1 MASRITLVLFATLL
15 VADDV
20 VAQGFRSFSE
30 RNRPEITWLTAETP
44 RFIIVYPQ
52 HLAGIEDEAASIAE
66 ASYDALSANLGVEFD
81 RKIRIYLSDEDEITN
96 GFAVPIGE
104 GFTNIWV
111 HLNDVAEGW
120 TGPEKWLRKVIAH
133 ELAHIFHF
141 RAVES
146 NMGLLQNLVANP
158 LPRAWTEG
166 LAQYLTEEWDAQRG
180 DRWLR
185 TAVLDDRL
193 SYNDGRSVWN
203 GRLMYAIGNSQ
214 VRFFAEQYGDS
225 LLAELHRHR
234 RPALFGLFRVHDYGT
249 AFRATTGESYG
260 AFYDRWRR
268 HVNVY
273 YNTLAGQLETVDS
286 LAVGPR
292 SLPGQYYHD
301 VRFDDDTTSVVVL
314 SLESLER
321 PVLRLRDV
329 GGRGGRVLAEGPIRL
344 PLAVSA
350 DGRGVAY
357 ARTVR
362 GRYGSLINDLFIVDR
377 ATGRERQL
385 TRDRR
390 AAAPAFHRAGD
401 RLAFVAMEGGTSNV
415 YALDLESGSEQRLT
429 DFEGDVQIG
438 SLAWHPDGDRIA
450 MARFDSDG
458 RRDIALMHLETG
470 GIESLTDGE
479 HDDRDPTW
487 NADGSRLAFT
497 SYRDHVPNV
506 FMLDM
511 ASGGQH
517 RVTRLAT
524 GARVRDWLPADSLH
538 TEGRLAI
545 ISNVTKTRDRVF
557 VIDADRQVSMEE
569 PSLPPAYANWTTH
582 RPPAEVPTVVPMD
595 ERLVERRGRYSSWQN
610 ITHAVT
616 LPLPYY
622 FGRNEWGI
630 VLTSAFVEPLGK
642 HMLAM
647 TGALNLGKIEESAF
661 AASYVNNQLRPSISL
676 NAYRGPGTVA
686 HYGDAILYERFTG
699 GDVSVSVPIDWRHR
713 PFTDTRTGFRLRY
726 VDIQPD
732 GIGRADLHDGLAPP
746 QSARLADARIEFS
759 RRTLRPFRYNIIHP
773 LDGYGVR
780 ARLDFAGDVLGA
792 TSRYVEADLSAY
804 TLLPSLGRHRLYV
817 YGRFRAR
824 EGDARPQD
832 IIGFSRFDDPQISA
846 TGVGALE
853 FGTRERVRGHRQF
866 AVGNR
871 MAIASAEYRIPLT
884 PSLNTRLL
892 GLISFGAT
900 SLAAFVDA
908 GSVWEDGGLDEADN
922 RIGSGVELKNA
933 LRIGPLEVSHAVGA
947 ALPVR
952 RGMSLGRFRDG
963 ERDIYYRVRA
973 ALPF

>member
-1 MASRITLVLFATLL
+1 MPHRIVVLVILSAILAS
-15 VADDV
+15 DV
-20 VAQGFRSFSE
+20 CAQGFRSFSE

-44 RFIIVYPQ
+44 RFVIAYPE
-52 HLAGIEDEAASIAE
+52 HLAGIENEAASIAE

-146 NMGLLQNLVANP
+146 DMGLLQNLVANP

-166 LAQYLTEEWDAQRG
+166 LAQYLTEDWDAQRG

-185 TAVLDDRL
+185 TAVLDDQL
-193 SYNDGRSVWN
+193 SYNDGRSIWN

-234 RPALFGLFRVHDYGT
+234 RPALFGFFRVHDFG
-249 AFRATTGESYG
+249 AAVRATTGDSYST
-260 AFYDRWRR
+260 FFDRWRR

-286 LAVGPR
+286 LGVEPR
-292 SLPGQYYHD
+292 SLPGQYFQD
-301 VRFDDDTTSVVVL
+301 LRFGTDTTTTVVL

-329 GGRGGRVLAEGPIRL
+329 QDRGGRVLAEGPIRL
-344 PLAVSA
+344 PITLSA
-350 DGRGVAY
+350 DGRQVAY

-362 GRYGSLINDLFIVDR
+362 GRFGSLINDLFIVDR
-377 ATGRERQL
+377 TTGRERQV
-385 TRDRR
+385 TRGRR
-390 AAAPAFHRAGD
+390 AAVPAFHPSAD

-415 YALDLESGSEQRLT
+415 YELDLKSGNERRLT

-438 SLAWHPDGDRIA
+438 ALAWHPEGGRIA
-450 MARFDSDG
+450 VARFDADG
-458 RRDIALMHLETG
+458 RRDIALLHLESG
-470 GIESLTDGE
+470 EFESLTDGA

-506 FMLDM
+506 FMLDV
-511 ASGGQH
+511 ASGEQH

-524 GARVRDWLPADSLH
+524 GARVRDWLPADSLFA
-538 TEGRLAI
+538 EGRLAI
-545 ISNVTKTRDRVF
+545 ISNVTKSRDRVY
-557 VIDADRQVSMEE
+557 VIDAARTVSEDE
-569 PSLPPAYANWTTH
+569 PVIPAPFANWTTH
-582 RPPAEVPTVVPMD
+582 RPPAEVPTVVPPD
-595 ERLVERRGRYSSWQN
+595 ASLIERRGRYNSWKN
-610 ITHAVT
+610 ITHAAT

-622 FGRNEWGI
+622 FGRSEWG
-630 VLTSAFVEPLGK
+630 VALTSAFVEPLGK
-642 HMLAM
+642 HMLALS
-647 TGALNLGKIEESAF
+647 GALNLGRIEESAF
-661 AASYVNNQLRPSISL
+661 AASYVNNQLRPSITLS
-676 NAYRGPGTVA
+676 AYRGPGTVA
-686 HYGDAILYERFTG
+686 HYGNAILYERFTG
-699 GDVSVSVPIDWRHR
+699 GDVSVSLPLDWRHR
-713 PFTDTRTGFRLRY
+713 PFTDTRMGLRLRY

-732 GIGRADLHDGLAPP
+732 GVEPADLHGRLAPP
-746 QSARLADARIEFS
+746 QSARLADARFEIS

-780 ARLDFAGDVLGA
+780 ARLDVAGDVLGA
-792 TSRYVEADLSAY
+792 TSRYAEADLSAY
-804 TLLPSLGRHRLYV
+804 TLLPSIARQRVYV

-824 EGDARPQD
+824 EGEARPQD
-832 IIGFSRFDDPQISA
+832 FIGFSRFDDPTIVA
-846 TGVGALE
+846 PEIGTIE

-866 AVGNR
+866 AIGNR
-871 MAIASAEYRIPLT
+871 LAFGSVEYRIPLT
-884 PSLNTRLL
+884 PSLNTSIL
-892 GLISFGAT
+892 GLISLGAT
-900 SLAAFVDA
+900 SFAGFVDA
-908 GSVWEDGGLDEADN
+908 GSVWTDGRFADAEN
-922 RIGSGVELKNA
+922 RAGSGVELKNA
-933 LRIGPLEVSHAVGA
+933 LRIGPLQITHALGVA
-947 ALPVR
+947 VPVR
-952 RGMSLGRFRDG
+952 DG
-963 ERDIYYRVRA
+963 LTLRQAFDEERDVYYRVRG